1 MSPCLKT
8 LMYSKEFL
16 VMGVIVKF
24 RSCHGPGE
32 ESNRLEFFVQAADGK
47 NSSNGIVRSI
57 SLNQKWSIW
66 NVVGED
72 WNGGEGV
79 FKTLEG

>member
-1 MSPCLKT
+1 MSPCLET

-16 VMGVIVKF
+16 VMGIVVKF
-24 RSCHGPGE
+24 WSCHSLGE
-32 ESNRLEFFVQAADGK
+32 ERNRPEFFIWATDGK
-47 NSSNGIVRSI
+47 NSGNGIVGSV
-57 SLNQKWSIW
+57 SLNQKRSIW

-72 WNGGEGV
+72 QSGGEGI

>member
-1 MSPCLKT
+1 MSPCLET
-8 LMYSKEFL
+8 LMYSEEFL

-24 RSCHGPGE
+24 QSCHGLGE
-32 ESNRLEFFVQAADGK
+32 ERNWPEFFIWAADGK

-57 SLNQKWSIW
+57 SLNQKWSIR

-72 WNGGEGV
+72 WSRGEGI
-79 FKTLEG
+79 FKMLEG